1 MKAQQEIEQRRARM
15 AALPRLTGPRR
26 LADLEGMTAL
36 DWERVYWAYQ
46 GFMTQVW
53 AVVRDVQKRQREG
66 DGR

>member
-1 MKAQQEIEQRRARM
+1 M